1 MNSSRAGYFQFCVD
15 LGLPANQTAL
25 AQHREMN
32 LLVEQ
37 IAGTFARHNVTATW
51 ATTQS
56 VNSPAANI
64 IQAADD
70 RHEIALLGDNSWLS
84 SSIRREEI
92 INHFTENMRHAAEV
106 GKPLK
111 TLVLRDPAPESLY
124 VIFKKR
130 GIDNLRTVSTQGFS
144 RHSQRDPGLRI
155 NGMWV
160 TEATGVFP
168 ACGRVLGRFDIG
180 YRGKQIL
187 NRSRSKGATEHLSIV
202 AAEMMAN
209 PTASLRALDRILNYA
224 AKFAAQ
230 GSVCLE
236 TMDQT
241 TNRWE
246 PRNAKPQRS
255 VLRPAA

>member
-1 MNSSRAGYFQFCVD
+1 MNSSRAGHFQFCVD
-15 LGLPANQTAL
+15 LGLPADQTAL

-32 LLVEQ
+32 LLIEQ

-64 IQAADD
+64 IRSADD
-70 RHEIALLGDNSWLS
+70 RHEIALLGDKSWLS
-84 SSIRREEI
+84 ATIRREEI
-92 INHFTENMRHAAEV
+92 IHHFTENMQHAQEV
-106 GKPLK
+106 GNPIR
-111 TLVLRDPAPESLY
+111 TLVLRDAAPESLY

-130 GIDNLRTVSTQGFS
+130 GIDNLRPMPLQEFTRQ
-144 RHSQRDPGLRI
+144 SQRDPGLKI

-160 TEATGVFP
+160 THATGVFP

-180 YRGKQIL
+180 CRGKQIL
-187 NRSRSKGATEHLSIV
+187 NRSRSKSMTEHLSIV
-202 AAEMMAN
+202 ASKMMVN
-209 PTASLRALDRILNYA
+209 PTAALRALDRIVRYA
-224 AKFAAQ
+224 AKFEEQ
-230 GSVCLE
+230 GSVRLE

-241 TNRWE
+241 TTRWE
-246 PRNAKPQRS
+246 PQRSIPQRS